1 MEITFGKPYWEEADI
16 RQFDQNVPDAEYVW
30 HRDNEDREIE
40 ILDGEGW
47 QFQIDKCL
55 PWLLKK
61 GMIFDIKKEEYH
73 RLIKGVTLADFA
85 KQQGEQ
91 ILTLI
96 NRVDKIEDLVKVNN
110 STVIII
116 NKLFW
121 IVMAAAAAGVAG
133 MFFIQ

>member
-16 RQFDQNVPDAEYVW
+16 RQFDQNRDDAEYVW
-30 HRDNEDREIE
+30 HRDAEDREVE

-73 RLIKGVTLADFA
+73 RLIKGATPLKCRIYKHA
-85 KQQGEQ
+85 KQ
-91 ILTLI
+91 
-96 NRVDKIEDLVKVNN
+96 D
-110 STVIII
+110 S
-116 NKLFW
+116 
-121 IVMAAAAAGVAG
+121 
-133 MFFIQ
+133 

>member
-1 MEITFGKPYWEEADI
+1 MEITFGKPYWEEAYI
-16 RQFDQNVPDAEYVW
+16 RHLDQNVPDAEYVW

-73 RLIKGVTLADFA
+73 RLIKGATPL
-85 KQQGEQ
+85 KC
-91 ILTLI
+91 
-96 NRVDKIEDLVKVNN
+96 RVYKYGKPD
-110 STVIII
+110 S
-116 NKLFW
+116 
-121 IVMAAAAAGVAG
+121 
-133 MFFIQ
+133 

>member
-1 MEITFGKPYWEEADI
+1 MRVLTEEETQA
-16 RQFDQNVPDAEYVW
+16 FFEKLTKFLGSNVKFLIDRDDAEYVW

-73 RLIKGVTLADFA
+73 RLIKGATPLKCRIYKHA
-85 KQQGEQ
+85 KQ
-91 ILTLI
+91 
-96 NRVDKIEDLVKVNN
+96 D
-110 STVIII
+110 S
-116 NKLFW
+116 
-121 IVMAAAAAGVAG
+121 
-133 MFFIQ
+133 

>member
-30 HRDNEDREIE
+30 QRDNEDREIE

-73 RLIKGVTLADFA
+73 RLIKGATPL
-85 KQQGEQ
+85 KC
-91 ILTLI
+91 
-96 NRVDKIEDLVKVNN
+96 RVYKYGKPD
-110 STVIII
+110 S
-116 NKLFW
+116 
-121 IVMAAAAAGVAG
+121 
-133 MFFIQ
+133 